1 MGPFNMP
8 NMLVF
13 IESASIQNM
22 CNKSRLIPS
31 INGHNLRQDLFQFPS
46 IDKYNLRKHIA
57 NLVISG
63 QNANAFP
70 LWSARSSC
78 SYIKWTSG
86 MLEFSG

>member
-31 INGHNLRQDLFQFPS
+31 INGHNL
-46 IDKYNLRKHIA
+46 DKICFNSLALI
-57 NLVISG
+57 NTISE
-63 QNANAFP
+63 NTLP
-70 LWSARSSC
+70 IW
-78 SYIKWTSG
+78 
-86 MLEFSG
+86 